1 MADGHTPS
9 EYVYPTIEVAIAK
22 ALESGG
28 YELVSAED
36 STAST
41 STKTKKPPAVTK
53 TEPKVVKTY
62 NSGTIG
68 KLDTGDYVFKVGSGW
83 SKTTYSDIMDAADA
97 YDMSVVEDT
106 VTVTKTQQFDGFQID
121 TYSDGTYGYMTDGG
135 KHKEGYKSKDGA
147 KKAAT
152 KLAATEPK
160 GPQVLKSEDKGGY
173 TVNTFTDGTYGY
185 MMSDGT
191 FKNGY
196 KSKDGASKAGKKLAA
211 KAAKAQENT
220 QALLEKQAQE
230 LQEKLQLTYTDAID
244 GMTSRIEA
252 SLKQFA
258 ADDAKWQA
266 DVAAGKK
273 DAKAY
278 KAWRKDQAL
287 HNDQLKA
294 LKQALAQDLTAADKM
309 AMAYVNQVPAGVYA
323 EGMNFATYEIEH
335 GAKVNTSFTLY
346 NKNTVMELVANEP
359 NLLPQA
365 AFDKAKD
372 KAWNSR
378 HVTSAVTQAVL
389 QGQTIPQLAISIAGI
404 AAMDQRAAM
413 KAARTAMTSA
423 HSLGKLKG
431 YERAAGM
438 GIDVKKQ
445 WLAALDSRTRGSHRH
460 LDGETVKLDAEF
472 SNGLKYP
479 GDPDGPGSEIY
490 NCRCTLVPVIG
501 DVEYDEVERAN
512 KLGKMS
518 YEEWKA
524 EKLTK
529 EQKLANS
536 LDSQL
541 KDVDNEIDVLKELM
555 KSSDKTYSGIW
566 KDPVTLADW
575 DAKKDAIGKKL
586 EYFEEQVAKAMDA
599 GDDAALVKWQEL
611 IDNVEDFD
619 KQGQA
624 YKAHVDNMAALK
636 LKRQSIHKQ
645 MVDLG
650 LIEDSAFSE
659 ERKANAWR
667 FTSSAEADKHFR
679 GVCGK
684 VWREAT
690 QSQRN
695 GIYGY
700 TQSSGAWNRPLSGFQ
715 KPWSQGGSGWEKK
728 FYKGVNNVWIDFEG
742 KGSAIRRMTEI
753 IEKSSYDHDAW
764 LVRGCDYNAMESFFG
779 IDANEL
785 YSMDTDELKSL
796 VGMSNRIQSFVSTGT
811 AKGKGFSGKPVA
823 MEIYCPTGS
832 EMMYAE
838 PFSAFSG
845 ASYSGHS
852 WDGKKEQHSFGH
864 ESEMILQRGGYYTAT
879 DVYKGTDGKMHVVLE
894 LHPEQGYDKFQQDP
908 KEWTGSKDKYK

>member
-1 MADGHTPS
+1 MKLHSIDEVPVIKYMSEWKYITNAGHAS
-9 EYVYPTIEVAIAK
+9 IESFKTFKEAAAY
-22 ALESGG
+22 ALKIGE
-28 YELVSAED
+28 YELVPEEVEG
-36 STAST
+36 
-41 STKTKKPPAVTK
+41 PA
-53 TEPKVVKTY
+53 
-62 NSGTIG
+62 
-68 KLDTGDYVFKVGSGW
+68 
-83 SKTTYSDIMDAADA
+83 
-97 YDMSVVEDT
+97 
-106 VTVTKTQQFDGFQID
+106 TVTKTQYLDGFQID
-121 TYSDGTYGYMTDGG
+121 TYSDGTYGYMTDEG

-152 KLAATEPK
+152 ELASAEPK

-173 TVNTFTDGTYGY
+173 VVNTFTDGTYGY
-185 MMSDGT
+185 MMPDGT

-196 KSKDGASKAGKKLAA
+196 KSKNGAGKAGKKLAA
-211 KAAKAQENT
+211 KAHEDAQAK
-220 QALLEKQAQE
+220 LLEKQARE
-230 LQEKLQLTYTDAID
+230 LQERLQLTYADAID
-244 GMTSRIEA
+244 GMTSRIAA
-252 SLKQFA
+252 SLKEFA
-258 ADDAKWQA
+258 ADDAKWAA

-278 KAWRKDQAL
+278 RAWRKDQAS
-287 HNDQLKA
+287 HNDKLKVLKKA
-294 LKQALAQDLTAADKM
+294 LTQDLAAADKM

-335 GAKVNTSFTLY
+335 GAKANTSFTLY

-359 NLLPQA
+359 DLLPQA

-372 KAWNSR
+372 TAWNSR
-378 HVTSAVTQAVL
+378 HVTSAVTRAVL
-389 QGQTIPQLAISIAGI
+389 QGQTVPQLATSIAGI

-438 GIDVKKQ
+438 GIDVEKQ

-472 SNGLKYP
+472 GNGLKYP
-479 GDPDGPGSEIY
+479 GDPDGPASEVY

-501 DVEYDEVERAN
+501 DVEYDEVERAD
-512 KLGKMS
+512 KLGEMS

-529 EQKLANS
+529 EQKLANA
-536 LDSQL
+536 LDGQL

-566 KDPVTLADW
+566 KDPVALADW
-575 DAKKDAIGKKL
+575 DAKKEAIPKKL
-586 EYFEEQVAKAMDA
+586 EYFEEQAEKAMEA
-599 GDDAALVKWQEL
+599 GDDAASVKWQTL
-611 IDNVEDFD
+611 IDDTEDFD
-619 KQGQA
+619 KRGRA
-624 YKAHVDNMAALK
+624 YKSHVDNMSALK
-636 LKRQSIHKQ
+636 LKRQSIHKR
-645 MVDLG
+645 MADLG
-650 LIEDSAFSE
+650 LVEDSAFSE
-659 ERKANAWR
+659 ERKANAWK
-667 FTSSAEADKHFR
+667 FDSSAEADRHFR
-679 GVCGK
+679 EGCGK

-690 QSQRN
+690 SAERK

-700 TQSSGAWNRPLSGFQ
+700 TAASGAWNRPLSGFR
-715 KPWSQGGSGWEKK
+715 KPYSAPGTGWEKK
-728 FYKGVNNVWIDFEG
+728 FYVGPGDVWIDYEG
-742 KGSAIRRMTEI
+742 KGSAIRNMTSL
-753 IEKSSYDHDAW
+753 IEKSTYDHDTW

-779 IDANEL
+779 TSASKL
-785 YSMDTDELKSL
+785 SGMGTDELKSF

-811 AKGKGFSGKPVA
+811 AAGKGFSHKPVA
-823 MEIYCPTGS
+823 MEIYCPAGS

-845 ASYSGHS
+845 ASYGE
-852 WDGKKEQHSFGH
+852 WDGKKEQHSFGQ

-879 DVYKGTDGKMHVVLE
+879 DVYKGSDGKMHVVLE

-908 KEWTGSKDKYK
+908 KDWTGSKDKYR

>member
-1 MADGHTPS
+1 MSSPEG
-9 EYVYPTIEVAIAK
+9 AIK
-22 ALESGG
+22 YALNFGG
-28 YELVSAED
+28 YELVPDEVEE
-36 STAST
+36 
-41 STKTKKPPAVTK
+41 PPVVTK
-53 TEPKVVKTY
+53 TEPPVATKAE
-62 NSGTIG
+62 SP
-68 KLDTGDYVFKVGSGW
+68 
-83 SKTTYSDIMDAADA
+83 
-97 YDMSVVEDT
+97 
-106 VTVTKTQQFDGFQID
+106 TVTKTQHFDGFQID

-147 KKAAT
+147 EKAAT
-152 KLAATEPK
+152 KLAAAEPK

-185 MMSDGT
+185 MMPDGT

-196 KSKDGASKAGKKLAA
+196 KSKDGAGKAGKKLAA
-211 KAAKAQENT
+211 KVAKSQEDT
-220 QALLEKQAQE
+220 QAKLLEKQAQE
-230 LQEKLQLTYTDAID
+230 LQGKLQLTYADAVE

-273 DAKAY
+273 DTKAY

-294 LKQALAQDLTAADKM
+294 LKRALTQDLTAADKM

-335 GAKVNTSFTLY
+335 GAKANTSFTLY
-346 NKNTVMELVANEP
+346 DKNTVMELVANEP
-359 NLLPQA
+359 DLLPQA

-372 KAWNSR
+372 SAWNSR

-389 QGQTIPQLAISIAGI
+389 QGQTVPQLAASIAGI

-413 KAARTAMTSA
+413 KAARTAITSA

-438 GIDVKKQ
+438 GIDVEKQ

-479 GDPDGPGSEIY
+479 GDPDGPASEVY

-512 KLGKMS
+512 KLGGMS

-575 DAKKDAIGKKL
+575 DAKKEAIPKKL
-586 EYFEEQVAKAMDA
+586 EYFNEKLTVNNNPSVKELLQKYI
-599 GDDAALVKWQEL
+599 DD
-611 IDNVEDFD
+611 IEDFD

-624 YKAHVDNMAALK
+624 YKAYIDKMSALK
-636 LKRQSIHKQ
+636 LERQSIHKQ

-650 LIEDSAFSE
+650 LVEDSAFSE

-667 FTSSAEADKHFR
+667 FTSPEEADEHFR
-679 GVCGK
+679 GVSGK
-684 VWREAT
+684 AWREAT
-690 QSQRN
+690 AAERK

-700 TQSSGAWNRPLSGFQ
+700 TASSGAWNRPLSGFR
-715 KPWSQGGSGWEKK
+715 KPYRQSGTGWEKK
-728 FYKGVNNVWIDFEG
+728 FYVGPGDVWIDYEG
-742 KGSAIRRMTEI
+742 KGSAIRNMTSL
-753 IEKSSYDHDAW
+753 IEKSTYDHDAW
-764 LVRGCDYNAMESFFG
+764 VVRGCDYNAMESFFG
-779 IDANEL
+779 TSASEL
-785 YSMDTDELKSL
+785 EGMSTDELKSL
-796 VGMSNRIQSFVSTGT
+796 VGMSNRIQSFVSTD
-811 AKGKGFSGKPVA
+811 AAAGKGFSSKPVA
-823 MEIYCPTGS
+823 MEIFCPAGS

-838 PFSAFSG
+838 PFSAYSG
-845 ASYSGHS
+845 ATNYDD
-852 WDGKKEQHSFGH
+852 WDGKKKQNYFGS
-864 ESEMILQRGGYYTAT
+864 EFEMILQRGGYYTAS
-879 DVYKGTDGKMHVVLE
+879 DVYKDDDGKMHVVLE

-908 KEWTGSKDKYK
+908 KEWTGSKSKYK

>member
-1 MADGHTPS
+1 MTVES
-9 EYVYPTIEVAIAK
+9 AIAH

-28 YELVSAED
+28 YELVPVEAVGS
-36 STAST
+36 STDA
-41 STKTKKPPAVTK
+41 KTEEPPAVTK
-53 TEPKVVKTY
+53 TGPKVVKTF
-62 NSGTIG
+62 NGGTIG
-68 KLDTGDYVFKVGSGW
+68 KLDTGDYVFKVDSGW
-83 SKTTYSDIMDAADA
+83 SETVYSDIMDAADA
-97 YDMSVVEDT
+97 YDVSVAVDT

-147 KKAAT
+147 KKAAA
-152 KLAATEPK
+152 KLAAAEPK

-185 MMSDGT
+185 MMPDGT

-196 KSKDGASKAGKKLAA
+196 KSKDGAGKAGKKLAA

-230 LQEKLQLTYTDAID
+230 LQEKLQLTYADAVD

-252 SLKQFA
+252 SLNEFA
-258 ADDAKWQA
+258 AEDAKWQA

-294 LKQALAQDLTAADKM
+294 LKKALTQDLTAADKM

-335 GAKVNTSFTLY
+335 GAKANTSFTLY

-359 NLLPQA
+359 DLLPQA

-372 KAWNSR
+372 SAWNSR
-378 HVTSAVTQAVL
+378 HVTAAVTKAVL
-389 QGQTIPQLAISIAGI
+389 QGQTVPQLAASIAGI

-413 KAARTAMTSA
+413 KAARTAITSA

-438 GIDVKKQ
+438 GIDVEKQ

-460 LDGETVKLDAEF
+460 LDGEVVKLDAEF

-479 GDPDGPGSEIY
+479 GDPDGPASEIY

-512 KLGKMS
+512 KLGGMS

-529 EQKLANS
+529 EQKLANA

-541 KDVDNEIDVLKELM
+541 KDVNNEIDVLKELM

-575 DAKKDAIGKKL
+575 DAKKDAIPKKL

-624 YKAHVDNMAALK
+624 YKAHIDKMSALR

-690 QSQRN
+690 KSQRD

-728 FYKGVNNVWIDFEG
+728 FYKGVGNVWIDFEG

-753 IEKSSYDHDAW
+753 IEKSSYDHDTW

-779 IDANEL
+779 IDASEL

-796 VGMSNRIQSFVSTGT
+796 VGMSNRINSFVSTGT

-823 MEIYCPTGS
+823 VEIYCPAGS

-845 ASYSGHS
+845 ASYNGHS
-852 WDGKKEQHSFGH
+852 WDGKKEQHSFCH

-908 KEWTGSKDKYK
+908 KEWTGSKKNYRG

>member
-1 MADGHTPS
+1 MKIYSVDEIPIIKDGFLFK
-9 EYVYPTIEVAIAK
+9 YVSSTGDVSAAFASPDAAIK
-22 ALESGG
+22 YALKSGG
-28 YELVSAED
+28 YELVPDGAEEP
-36 STAST
+36 TAAAET
-41 STKTKKPPAVTK
+41 EKPP
-53 TEPKVVKTY
+53 
-62 NSGTIG
+62 
-68 KLDTGDYVFKVGSGW
+68 
-83 SKTTYSDIMDAADA
+83 
-97 YDMSVVEDT
+97 
-106 VTVTKTQQFDGFQID
+106 TVTKTQQFDGFQID

-135 KHKEGYKSKDGA
+135 KHEEGCKSKDGA
-147 KKAAT
+147 EKAAA
-152 KLAATEPK
+152 KLAAAEPK
-160 GPQVLKSEDKGGY
+160 APQVLKSEDKGGY

-185 MMSDGT
+185 MMPDGT

-196 KSKDGASKAGKKLAA
+196 KSKDGAGKAGKKLAA
-211 KAAKAQENT
+211 KAAKAQGNT
-220 QALLEKQAQE
+220 HALLEKQARE

-252 SLKQFA
+252 SLKGFA
-258 ADDAKWQA
+258 AEDAKWQA

-294 LKQALAQDLTAADKM
+294 LKKALTQDLTAADKM

-335 GAKVNTSFTLY
+335 GAKANTSFTLY
-346 NKNTVMELVANEP
+346 NKDTVMGLVANEP
-359 NLLPQA
+359 DLLPQA

-372 KAWNSR
+372 SAWNSR

-389 QGQTIPQLAISIAGI
+389 QGQTIPQLAASIAGI

-413 KAARTAMTSA
+413 KAARTAITSA

-438 GIDVKKQ
+438 GIDVEKQ
-445 WLAALDSRTRGSHRH
+445 WLAALDPRTRGSHRH
-460 LDGETVKLDAEF
+460 LDGETVELDKEF

-479 GDPDGPGSEIY
+479 GDPDGPASEVY

-501 DVEYDEVERAN
+501 DVVYDEVERAD
-512 KLGKMS
+512 KLGGMS

-524 EKLTK
+524 EKLAK

-555 KSSDKTYSGIW
+555 KSSDKTYPGIW

-575 DAKKDAIGKKL
+575 DAKKEAIPEKL
-586 EYFEEQVAKAMDA
+586 EHFNGKLTADDDPAVAGSLQKCI
-599 GDDAALVKWQEL
+599 DD
-611 IDNVEDFD
+611 IEDFD

-624 YKAHVDNMAALK
+624 YKAYIDKMSALK

-650 LIEDSAFSE
+650 IVEGSAFSE

-667 FTSSAEADKHFR
+667 FTSSAEADTHFR

-690 QSQRN
+690 QSQRD

-700 TQSSGAWNRPLSGFQ
+700 TRSSGAWNRPLSGFQ
-715 KPWSQGGSGWEKK
+715 KPWSQSGSGWEKK

-753 IEKSSYDHDAW
+753 IEKSSYDHDTW

-779 IDANEL
+779 IDASEL
-785 YSMDTDELKSL
+785 YSMGTDELKSL

-811 AKGKGFSGKPVA
+811 AKGKGFSGMPVA
-823 MEIYCPTGS
+823 MEIYCPAGS

-879 DVYKGTDGKMHVVLE
+879 DVYKGADGEMHVVLE
-894 LHPEQGYDKFQQDP
+894 LHPEQGYNKFQQDP
-908 KEWTGSKDKYK
+908 KEWTGSKDKCR

>member
-1 MADGHTPS
+1 MKIHSIDEVPVIKDVSGWKYITNTGHPS
-9 EYVYPTIEVAIAK
+9 IKSFKTFKEAASY
-22 ALESGG
+22 ALKVGE
-28 YELVSAED
+28 YEL
-36 STAST
+36 ASEEVEG
-41 STKTKKPPAVTK
+41 PAAVTK
-53 TEPKVVKTY
+53 TQY
-62 NSGTIG
+62 
-68 KLDTGDYVFKVGSGW
+68 
-83 SKTTYSDIMDAADA
+83 
-97 YDMSVVEDT
+97 
-106 VTVTKTQQFDGFQID
+106 FDGFQID

-147 KKAAT
+147 ENAAA
-152 KLAATEPK
+152 KLTATEPK
-160 GPQVLKSEDKGGY
+160 SPQVLKSEDKGGY
-173 TVNTFTDGTYGY
+173 VVNTFTDGTYGY
-185 MMSDGT
+185 MMPDGT

-196 KSKDGASKAGKKLAA
+196 KSKNGADKAGKKLAA
-211 KAAKAQENT
+211 KAQEDAQAK
-220 QALLEKQAQE
+220 LLEKQAKD
-230 LQEKLQLTYTDAID
+230 LQEKLQLTYSDAID
-244 GMTSRIEA
+244 GMTSRIAA
-252 SLKQFA
+252 SLKEFA
-258 ADDAKWQA
+258 AEDAKWQA

-278 KAWRKDQAL
+278 KAWRKEQAL
-287 HNDQLKA
+287 RNDQLKA
-294 LKQALAQDLTAADKM
+294 LKKALTQDLTAADKM

-335 GAKVNTSFTLY
+335 GTKANTSFTLY
-346 NKNTVMELVANEP
+346 DKNTVMELVANEP
-359 NLLPQA
+359 DLLPQA

-372 KAWNSR
+372 SAWNSR

-389 QGQTIPQLAISIAGI
+389 QGQTVPQLAASIAGI
-404 AAMDQRAAM
+404 AAMDRRAAM

-479 GDPDGPGSEIY
+479 GDPDGPASEVY

-512 KLGKMS
+512 KLGEMS

-524 EKLTK
+524 EKLT
-529 EQKLANS
+529 EGQKLANA
-536 LDSQL
+536 LDGQL

-555 KSSDKTYSGIW
+555 KSSDKTYLGIW
-566 KDPVTLADW
+566 KDPVALADW
-575 DAKKDAIGKKL
+575 DAKKDAIPKKL
-586 EYFEEQVAKAMDA
+586 DYFEGQAAKAADA
-599 GDDAALVKWQEL
+599 GDDAALTKWQTL
-611 IDNVEDFD
+611 IDDTEDFD
-619 KQGQA
+619 KQGQV
-624 YKAHVDNMAALK
+624 YKAHIDKMSALK

-650 LIEDSAFSE
+650 LVEDSAFSD
-659 ERKANAWR
+659 ERKANAWK
-667 FTSSAEADKHFR
+667 FDSSAEADKYFR
-679 GVCGK
+679 EGCGK

-690 QSQRN
+690 SAERK

-700 TQSSGAWNRPLSGFQ
+700 TAASGAWNRPLSGFR
-715 KPWSQGGSGWEKK
+715 KPYSAPGTGWEKK
-728 FYKGVNNVWIDFEG
+728 FHVGPGDVWIDYEG
-742 KGSAIRRMTEI
+742 KGSAIRNMTSI
-753 IEKSSYDHDAW
+753 IEKSTYDHDTW

-779 IDANEL
+779 TSASKL
-785 YSMDTDELKSL
+785 SGMSTDELKSL

-811 AKGKGFSGKPVA
+811 AAGKGFSYKPVA
-823 MEIYCPTGS
+823 MEIYCPAGS

-845 ASYSGHS
+845 ASYGE
-852 WDGKKEQHSFGH
+852 WDGKKEQHSFGQ

-879 DVYKGTDGKMHVVLE
+879 DVYKGSDGKMHVVLE

-908 KEWTGSKDKYK
+908 KEWTGSKDKYR

>member
-1 MADGHTPS
+1 MKKIHSVDEIPIIKDGFLFK
-9 EYVYPTIEVAIAK
+9 YVSSAGEVSAGFASHNATIK
-22 ALESGG
+22 YALKFGG
-28 YELVSAED
+28 YELVSDEAEEPT
-36 STAST
+36 TAAKIKPPT
-41 STKTKKPPAVTK
+41 AAKTKPPAVTK
-53 TEPKVVKTY
+53 TESP
-62 NSGTIG
+62 
-68 KLDTGDYVFKVGSGW
+68 
-83 SKTTYSDIMDAADA
+83 
-97 YDMSVVEDT
+97 
-106 VTVTKTQQFDGFQID
+106 TVTKTQQFDGFQID

-160 GPQVLKSEDKGGY
+160 GSQVLKSEDKGGY
-173 TVNTFTDGTYGY
+173 VVNTFADGTYGY
-185 MMSDGT
+185 MMPDGT

-196 KSKDGASKAGKKLAA
+196 KSKDGAGKAGKKLAA
-211 KAAKAQENT
+211 KATKAQENT

-230 LQEKLQLTYTDAID
+230 LQEKLQLTYADAID
-244 GMTSRIEA
+244 GMTARIEA
-252 SLKQFA
+252 SLKEFA
-258 ADDAKWQA
+258 AEDAKWQA

-278 KAWRKDQAL
+278 KAWRKDQAM

-294 LKQALAQDLTAADKM
+294 LKKALTQDLTAADKM

-335 GAKVNTSFTLY
+335 GAKANTSFTLY

-359 NLLPQA
+359 DLLPQA

-372 KAWNSR
+372 TAWNSR
-378 HVTSAVTQAVL
+378 HVTAVVTQAVL
-389 QGQTIPQLAISIAGI
+389 QGQTVPQLAASIAGI

-413 KAARTAMTSA
+413 KAARTAITSA

-438 GIDVKKQ
+438 GIDVEKQ

-479 GDPDGPGSEIY
+479 GDPDGPASEVY

-512 KLGKMS
+512 KLGGMS

-529 EQKLANS
+529 EQKLANA
-536 LDSQL
+536 LDGQL

-555 KSSDKTYSGIW
+555 KSSDKTYSCIW
-566 KDPVTLADW
+566 KDPETLADW
-575 DAKKDAIGKKL
+575 DTKKDAIPKKL

-611 IDNVEDFD
+611 IDDTEDFD

-624 YKAHVDNMAALK
+624 YKAHIDKMSALR

-684 VWREAT
+684 VWREAIK
-690 QSQRN
+690 SQRD

-715 KPWSQGGSGWEKK
+715 KPWSQSGTGWEKK
-728 FYKGVNNVWIDFEG
+728 FYKGVGNVWINFEG

-753 IEKSSYDHDAW
+753 IEKSSYDHDTW

-779 IDANEL
+779 IDASEL

-796 VGMSNRIQSFVSTGT
+796 VGMSNRINSFVSTGT

-823 MEIYCPTGS
+823 MEIYCPAGS

-845 ASYSGHS
+845 ASYNGHS
-852 WDGKKEQHSFGH
+852 WDGKKEQTSFGH

-879 DVYKGTDGKMHVVLE
+879 DVYKGDDGKMHVVLE

-908 KEWTGSKDKYK
+908 KEWTGSKKNYRG

>member
-1 MADGHTPS
+1 MTVES
-9 EYVYPTIEVAIAK
+9 AIAH

-28 YELVSAED
+28 YELVPVEAVGS
-36 STAST
+36 STGA
-41 STKTKKPPAVTK
+41 KTKEPPAVTK
-53 TEPKVVKTY
+53 TGPKVVKTF
-62 NSGTIG
+62 NGGTIG
-68 KLDTGDYVFKVGSGW
+68 KLDTGDYVFKAGSGW
-83 SKTTYSDIMDAADA
+83 SETVYSDIMDAADA
-97 YDMSVVEDT
+97 YDASVAVDT

-147 KKAAT
+147 KKAAM

-173 TVNTFTDGTYGY
+173 VINTFADGTYGY
-185 MMSDGT
+185 MMPDGT

-196 KSKDGASKAGKKLAA
+196 KSKDGAGKAGKKLAA

-230 LQEKLQLTYTDAID
+230 LQEKLQLTYADAID
-244 GMTSRIEA
+244 GMTARIEE
-252 SLKQFA
+252 SLKEFA
-258 ADDAKWQA
+258 AEDAKWQA

-278 KAWRKDQAL
+278 VTWRKDQAL

-294 LKQALAQDLTAADKM
+294 LKKALTQDLTAADKM

-335 GAKVNTSFTLY
+335 GAKANTSFTLY

-372 KAWNSR
+372 TAWNSR
-378 HVTSAVTQAVL
+378 HVTAAVTQAVL
-389 QGQTIPQLAISIAGI
+389 QGQTVPQLAASIAGI

-413 KAARTAMTSA
+413 KAARTAITSA

-438 GIDVKKQ
+438 GIDVEKQ

-479 GDPDGPGSEIY
+479 GDPDGPASEVY

-501 DVEYDEVERAN
+501 DVEYDDVERAN
-512 KLGKMS
+512 KLGGMT

-529 EQKLANS
+529 EQKLANA
-536 LDSQL
+536 LDGQL

-575 DAKKDAIGKKL
+575 DAKKDAIPKKL

-624 YKAHVDNMAALK
+624 YKAHVDKMSALR

-690 QSQRN
+690 KSQRD

-715 KPWSQGGSGWEKK
+715 KPWSQSGTGWEKK
-728 FYKGVNNVWIDFEG
+728 FYKGVGNVWINFEG

-753 IEKSSYDHDAW
+753 IEKSSYDHDTW

-779 IDANEL
+779 IDASEL

-796 VGMSNRIQSFVSTGT
+796 VGMSNRINSFVSTGT

-823 MEIYCPTGS
+823 MEIYCPAGS

-845 ASYSGHS
+845 ASYNGHS
-852 WDGKKEQHSFGH
+852 WDGKKEQTSFGH

-908 KEWTGSKDKYK
+908 KEWTGSKKNYRD

>member
-1 MADGHTPS
+1 MKIHSIDEVPVIKDMSGWKYLTNTDHPS
-9 EYVYPTIEVAIAK
+9 IKSFKTFKEAASY
-22 ALESGG
+22 ALKIGE
-28 YELVSAED
+28 YELVSEEVEG
-36 STAST
+36 
-41 STKTKKPPAVTK
+41 PAV
-53 TEPKVVKTY
+53 V
-62 NSGTIG
+62 I
-68 KLDTGDYVFKVGSGW
+68 
-83 SKTTYSDIMDAADA
+83 
-97 YDMSVVEDT
+97 
-106 VTVTKTQQFDGFQID
+106 KTQYFDGFQID

-147 KKAAT
+147 EKAAT
-152 KLAATEPK
+152 KLTATEPK
-160 GPQVLKSEDKGGY
+160 GPQILKSEDKGGY
-173 TVNTFTDGTYGY
+173 VVNTFTDGTYGY
-185 MMSDGT
+185 MMPDGT

-196 KSKDGASKAGKKLAA
+196 KSKNGAGKAGKKLAA
-211 KAAKAQENT
+211 KAQEDAQAK
-220 QALLEKQAQE
+220 LLEKQAKD
-230 LQEKLQLTYTDAID
+230 LQEKLQLTYSDAID
-244 GMTSRIEA
+244 GMTSRIAA
-252 SLKQFA
+252 SLKEFA
-258 ADDAKWQA
+258 AEDAKWQA

-278 KAWRKDQAL
+278 KAWRKEQAL
-287 HNDQLKA
+287 RNDQLKA
-294 LKQALAQDLTAADKM
+294 LKKALTQDLTAADKM

-335 GAKVNTSFTLY
+335 GAKANTSFTLY

-359 NLLPQA
+359 DLLPQA

-372 KAWNSR
+372 SAWNSR

-389 QGQTIPQLAISIAGI
+389 QGQTIPQLAASIAGI
-404 AAMDQRAAM
+404 AVMDQRAAM

-438 GIDVKKQ
+438 GIDVEKQ

-460 LDGETVKLDAEF
+460 LDGEVVKLDAEF

-479 GDPDGPGSEIY
+479 GDPDGPASEVY

-524 EKLTK
+524 EKLTE
-529 EQKLANS
+529 EQKLANA
-536 LDSQL
+536 LDGQL

-555 KSSDKTYSGIW
+555 KSSDKTYLGIW
-566 KDPVTLADW
+566 KDPVALADW
-575 DAKKDAIGKKL
+575 DAKKDAIPKKL
-586 EYFEEQVAKAMDA
+586 DYFEGQAAKAADA
-599 GDDAALVKWQEL
+599 GDDAALTKWQTL
-611 IDNVEDFD
+611 IDDTKEFD
-619 KQGQA
+619 EKGQA
-624 YKAHVDNMAALK
+624 YKSHVDNMSALR

-650 LIEDSAFSE
+650 LVEDSAFSE

-690 QSQRN
+690 KSQRD

-715 KPWSQGGSGWEKK
+715 KPWSQSGSGWEKK
-728 FYKGVNNVWIDFEG
+728 FYKGVGNVWIDFEG
-742 KGSAIRRMTEI
+742 KGSKIRRMTEI

-764 LVRGCDYNAMESFFG
+764 LVRGCDYNAVESFFG
-779 IDANEL
+779 IDASEL

-811 AKGKGFSGKPVA
+811 AKGKGFSHKPVA
-823 MEIYCPTGS
+823 MEIYCPAGS

-845 ASYSGHS
+845 ASYGE
-852 WDGKKEQHSFGH
+852 WDGKKEQHSFGQ

-879 DVYKGTDGKMHVVLE
+879 DVYKGSDGKMHVVLE

-908 KEWTGSKDKYK
+908 KEWTGSKSKYK

>member
-1 MADGHTPS
+1 MKKIHSVDEVPVIKYMSEWKYITNAGHASIKSFKTFK
-9 EYVYPTIEVAIAK
+9 EAAAY
-22 ALESGG
+22 ALKIGE
-28 YELVSAED
+28 YELVSEEVEG
-36 STAST
+36 
-41 STKTKKPPAVTK
+41 PAV
-53 TEPKVVKTY
+53 V
-62 NSGTIG
+62 I
-68 KLDTGDYVFKVGSGW
+68 
-83 SKTTYSDIMDAADA
+83 
-97 YDMSVVEDT
+97 
-106 VTVTKTQQFDGFQID
+106 KTQYFDGFQID

-135 KHKEGYKSKDGA
+135 KHKEGYKSKDGV
-147 KKAAT
+147 KKAAA
-152 KLAATEPK
+152 KLTATEPK

-173 TVNTFTDGTYGY
+173 VVNTFTDGTYGY
-185 MMSDGT
+185 MMPDGT

-196 KSKDGASKAGKKLAA
+196 KSKNGADKAGKKLAT
-211 KAAKAQENT
+211 KAQEDA
-220 QALLEKQAQE
+220 QAKLLEKQAKE
-230 LQEKLQLTYTDAID
+230 LQGKLQLTYADAID
-244 GMTSRIEA
+244 GMTSRIET

-258 ADDAKWQA
+258 ADNAKWQA

-287 HNDQLKA
+287 HNDQLEALKKA
-294 LKQALAQDLTAADKM
+294 LTQDLTAADKM

-335 GAKVNTSFTLY
+335 GAKANTSFTLY

-359 NLLPQA
+359 DLLPQT

-372 KAWNSR
+372 TAWNSR

-389 QGQTIPQLAISIAGI
+389 QGKTVPQLAASIAGI

-413 KAARTAMTSA
+413 KAARTAITSA

-438 GIDVKKQ
+438 GIDVEKQ

-479 GDPDGPGSEIY
+479 GDPGGPASEVY

-512 KLGKMS
+512 KLGGMS
-518 YEEWKA
+518 YEEWKT
-524 EKLTK
+524 EKLTE
-529 EQKLANS
+529 EQKLANA
-536 LDSQL
+536 LDDQL

-566 KDPVTLADW
+566 KDPVALADW
-575 DAKKDAIGKKL
+575 DAKKDAIPKKL
-586 EYFEEQVAKAMDA
+586 EYFEEQAAKAADA
-599 GDDAALVKWQEL
+599 GDNQAFAKWSKF
-611 IDNVEDFD
+611 IDDTKEFD
-619 KQGQA
+619 EQGQA
-624 YKAHVDNMAALK
+624 YKSHVDKMSALR

-650 LIEDSAFSE
+650 LVEDSAFSE

-667 FTSSAEADKHFR
+667 FDSSAEADKHFR
-679 GVCGK
+679 EGCGK

-690 QSQRN
+690 SAERK

-700 TQSSGAWNRPLSGFQ
+700 TAASGAWNRPLSGFR
-715 KPWSQGGSGWEKK
+715 KPYSAPGTGWEKK
-728 FYKGVNNVWIDFEG
+728 FYVGPGDVWIDYEG
-742 KGSAIRRMTEI
+742 KGSAIRNMTSL
-753 IEKSSYDHDAW
+753 IEKSTYDHDAW
-764 LVRGCDYNAMESFFG
+764 VVRGCDYNAMESFFG
-779 IDANEL
+779 TSASKL
-785 YSMDTDELKSL
+785 SGMSTDELKSF

-811 AKGKGFSGKPVA
+811 AAGKGFSYKPVA
-823 MEIYCPTGS
+823 MEIYCPAGS

-845 ASYSGHS
+845 ASYGE
-852 WDGKKEQHSFGH
+852 WDGKKEQHSFGQ

-879 DVYKGTDGKMHVVLE
+879 DVYKGSDGKMHVVLE

-908 KEWTGSKDKYK
+908 KEWTGSKSKYK

>member
-1 MADGHTPS
+1 MAQIHS
-9 EYVYPTIEVAIAK
+9 
-22 ALESGG
+22 
-28 YELVSAED
+28 
-36 STAST
+36 
-41 STKTKKPPAVTK
+41 
-53 TEPKVVKTY
+53 
-62 NSGTIG
+62 
-68 KLDTGDYVFKVGSGW
+68 
-83 SKTTYSDIMDAADA
+83 
-97 YDMSVVEDT
+97 
-106 VTVTKTQQFDGFQID
+106 VTKTQYFDGFQID

-152 KLAATEPK
+152 KLTATEPK
-160 GPQVLKSEDKGGY
+160 SQQVMKSEDK
-173 TVNTFTDGTYGY
+173 D
-185 MMSDGT
+185 
-191 FKNGY
+191 
-196 KSKDGASKAGKKLAA
+196 AQA
-211 KAAKAQENT
+211 K
-220 QALLEKQAQE
+220 LLEKQAKE
-230 LQEKLQLTYTDAID
+230 LQEKLQLIYSDAID
-244 GMTSRIEA
+244 GMTSRIAA
-252 SLKQFA
+252 SLKEFA
-258 ADDAKWQA
+258 AEDAKWQA

-273 DAKAY
+273 DVKAY

-287 HNDQLKA
+287 RNDQIKA
-294 LKQALAQDLTAADKM
+294 LKKALTQDLTAADKM

-335 GAKVNTSFTLY
+335 GAKANTSFTLY

-359 NLLPQA
+359 DLLPQA

-372 KAWNSR
+372 SAWNSR
-378 HVTSAVTQAVL
+378 HVASAVTQAVL
-389 QGQTIPQLAISIAGI
+389 QGQTVPQLSASIAGI

-413 KAARTAMTSA
+413 KAARTAITSA

-431 YERAAGM
+431 YERAADM

-460 LDGETVKLDAEF
+460 LDGEMVELDAEF

-479 GDPDGPGSEIY
+479 GDPDGPPSEVY

-512 KLGKMS
+512 KLGGMS

-524 EKLTK
+524 EKLT
-529 EQKLANS
+529 
-536 LDSQL
+536 
-541 KDVDNEIDVLKELM
+541 
-555 KSSDKTYSGIW
+555 
-566 KDPVTLADW
+566 DW
-575 DAKKDAIGKKL
+575 DAKKDAIPK
-586 EYFEEQVAKAMDA
+586 
-599 GDDAALVKWQEL
+599 
-611 IDNVEDFD
+611 
-619 KQGQA
+619 
-624 YKAHVDNMAALK
+624 K

-650 LIEDSAFSE
+650 LVEDSAFSE
-659 ERKANAWR
+659 ERKANAWK
-667 FTSSAEADKHFR
+667 FDSSAEADKHFR
-679 GVCGK
+679 EGCGK

-690 QSQRN
+690 KSQRD

-700 TQSSGAWNRPLSGFQ
+700 TQNSGAWNRPLSGFQ

-728 FYKGVNNVWIDFEG
+728 FYKGVNNVWIDFED

-753 IEKSSYDHDAW
+753 IEKSSYDHDTW

-779 IDANEL
+779 IDASEL
-785 YSMDTDELKSL
+785 HSMDTDELKSL

-811 AKGKGFSGKPVA
+811 AKGNGFSDKPVA
-823 MEIYCPTGS
+823 MEIYCPAGS

-845 ASYSGHS
+845 ASYGGHN
-852 WDGKKEQHSFGH
+852 WDGKKEQHSFSH

-908 KEWTGSKDKYK
+908 EEWTGSKDKYR

>member
-1 MADGHTPS
+1 MKIHSIDEVPVIKYMSEWKYITNAGHASIKSFKTFK
-9 EYVYPTIEVAIAK
+9 EAAAY
-22 ALESGG
+22 ALKIGE
-28 YELVSAED
+28 YELVSEEVEG
-36 STAST
+36 
-41 STKTKKPPAVTK
+41 PAV
-53 TEPKVVKTY
+53 
-62 NSGTIG
+62 
-68 KLDTGDYVFKVGSGW
+68 
-83 SKTTYSDIMDAADA
+83 
-97 YDMSVVEDT
+97 
-106 VTVTKTQQFDGFQID
+106 VTKTQYFDGFQID

-135 KHKEGYKSKDGA
+135 KHKECYKSKDGA

-152 KLAATEPK
+152 KLVATEPK
-160 GPQVLKSEDKGGY
+160 GPQILKSEDKGGY
-173 TVNTFTDGTYGY
+173 VVNTFTDGTYGY
-185 MMSDGT
+185 MMPDGT

-196 KSKDGASKAGKKLAA
+196 KSKNGADKAGKKLAT
-211 KAAKAQENT
+211 KAQEDA
-220 QALLEKQAQE
+220 QAKLLEKQAQE
-230 LQEKLQLTYTDAID
+230 LQEKLQLTYADAID

-252 SLKQFA
+252 SLKKFA
-258 ADDAKWQA
+258 AEDAKWQA

-278 KAWRKDQAL
+278 KAWCKDQAL

-294 LKQALAQDLTAADKM
+294 LKKALVQDLTAVDKM

-335 GAKVNTSFTLY
+335 GAKANTSFTLY

-359 NLLPQA
+359 DLLPQA

-372 KAWNSR
+372 TAWNSR
-378 HVTSAVTQAVL
+378 HVTSAVTRAVL
-389 QGQTIPQLAISIAGI
+389 QGQTIPQLAASIAGI

-413 KAARTAMTSA
+413 KAARTAITSA

-438 GIDVKKQ
+438 GIDVEKQ

-479 GDPDGPGSEIY
+479 GDTDGLASEVY

-512 KLGKMS
+512 KLGEMS

-524 EKLTK
+524 EKLTE
-529 EQKLANS
+529 EQKLANA
-536 LDSQL
+536 LDGQL

-566 KDPVTLADW
+566 KDPVALADW
-575 DAKKDAIGKKL
+575 DAKKDAIPKKL
-586 EYFEEQVAKAMDA
+586 EYFEEQAAKAADA
-599 GDDAALVKWQEL
+599 GDNRAFAKWSKF
-611 IDNVEDFD
+611 IDDTKEFD
-619 KQGQA
+619 GQGQA
-624 YKAHVDNMAALK
+624 YKSHVDKMSALR

-650 LIEDSAFSE
+650 LVEDSAFSE

-667 FTSSAEADKHFR
+667 FDSSAEADKHFR
-679 GVCGK
+679 EGCGK

-690 QSQRN
+690 SAERK

-700 TQSSGAWNRPLSGFQ
+700 TAASGAWNRPLSGFR
-715 KPWSQGGSGWEKK
+715 KPYSAPGTGWEKK
-728 FYKGVNNVWIDFEG
+728 FYVGPGDVWIDYEG
-742 KGSAIRRMTEI
+742 KGSAIRNMTSL
-753 IEKSSYDHDAW
+753 IEKSTYDHDAW
-764 LVRGCDYNAMESFFG
+764 VVRGCDYNAMESFFG
-779 IDANEL
+779 TSASKL
-785 YSMDTDELKSL
+785 SGMSTDELKSF

-811 AKGKGFSGKPVA
+811 AAGKGFSHKPVA
-823 MEIYCPTGS
+823 MEIYCPAGS

-845 ASYSGHS
+845 ASYGE
-852 WDGKKEQHSFGH
+852 WDGKKEQRSFGR

-908 KEWTGSKDKYK
+908 KEWTGSKSKYK

>member
-1 MADGHTPS
+1 MKKIHSVDEIPIIKDGFLFK
-9 EYVYPTIEVAIAK
+9 YVSSTGDVSGGFASPNAAIK
-22 ALESGG
+22 YALKFGG
-28 YELVSAED
+28 YELVPDEAEEPT
-36 STAST
+36 TAA
-41 STKTKKPPAVTK
+41 KIKPPAVTK
-53 TEPKVVKTY
+53 TEPP
-62 NSGTIG
+62 
-68 KLDTGDYVFKVGSGW
+68 
-83 SKTTYSDIMDAADA
+83 AATKA
-97 YDMSVVEDT
+97 ESP
-106 VTVTKTQQFDGFQID
+106 TVTKTQHFDGFQID

-135 KHKEGYKSKDGA
+135 KHEEGYKSKDGA

-160 GPQVLKSEDKGGY
+160 APQVLKSEDKGGY
-173 TVNTFTDGTYGY
+173 VVNTFTDGTYGY
-185 MMSDGT
+185 MMPDGT

-196 KSKDGASKAGKKLAA
+196 KSKDGAGKAGKKLAT
-211 KAAKAQENT
+211 KAAKAQDNT
-220 QALLEKQAQE
+220 QAKLLEKQAQE
-230 LQEKLQLTYTDAID
+230 LQEKLQLTYADAID

-252 SLKQFA
+252 SLKEFA
-258 ADDAKWQA
+258 AEDAKWQA

-294 LKQALAQDLTAADKM
+294 LKKALTQDLTAADKM

-335 GAKVNTSFTLY
+335 GAKANTSFTLY

-359 NLLPQA
+359 DLLPQA

-372 KAWNSR
+372 SAWNSR

-389 QGQTIPQLAISIAGI
+389 QGQTVPQLAASIAGI

-413 KAARTAMTSA
+413 KAARTAITSA

-460 LDGETVKLDAEF
+460 LDGEVVKLDAEF

-479 GDPDGPGSEIY
+479 GDPDGPASEVY

-529 EQKLANS
+529 EQKLANA
-536 LDSQL
+536 LDDQL

-575 DAKKDAIGKKL
+575 DAKKDAIPKKL
-586 EYFEEQVAKAMDA
+586 EYFEEQAAKAMDA
-599 GDDAALVKWQEL
+599 GDDAALVKWQTL
-611 IDNVEDFD
+611 IDDTEDFD

-624 YKAHVDNMAALK
+624 YKAHADDMAALR
-636 LKRQSIHKQ
+636 LKRRSIHKQ

-650 LIEDSAFSE
+650 LIEDSAYSE

-690 QSQRN
+690 KSQRD

-728 FYKGVNNVWIDFEG
+728 FYKGVGNVWIDFEG
-742 KGSAIRRMTEI
+742 KGSKIRRMTEI
-753 IEKSSYDHDAW
+753 IEKSSYDHDTW

-779 IDANEL
+779 IDASEL

-823 MEIYCPTGS
+823 MEIYCPAGS

>member
-1 MADGHTPS
+1 MPKKIHSVFEIGILEAGGGYQYITSAGYVSHA
-9 EYVYPTIEVAIAK
+9 VYPDILKAQKA
-22 ALESGG
+22 ALEFGG
-28 YELVSAED
+28 YELIED
-36 STAST
+36 DA
-41 STKTKKPPAVTK
+41 PAD
-53 TEPKVVKTY
+53 
-62 NSGTIG
+62 S
-68 KLDTGDYVFKVGSGW
+68 
-83 SKTTYSDIMDAADA
+83 
-97 YDMSVVEDT
+97 
-106 VTVTKTQQFDGFQID
+106 TVTKTQYFDGFQID

-147 KKAAT
+147 KKAAA
-152 KLAATEPK
+152 KLAASEPK

-173 TVNTFTDGTYGY
+173 TVNTFSDGTYGY
-185 MMSDGT
+185 LMPDGT

-196 KSKDGASKAGKKLAA
+196 KSKDGAGKAGKKLAA
-211 KAAKAQENT
+211 KAAKSQEDS
-220 QALLEKQAQE
+220 QAKLLEKQAQE
-230 LQEKLQLTYTDAID
+230 LQEKLQLTYADAID

-252 SLKQFA
+252 SLKEFA
-258 ADDAKWQA
+258 AEDAKWQA

-294 LKQALAQDLTAADKM
+294 LKKALTQDLTAADKM

-323 EGMNFATYEIEH
+323 EGMNFAAYEIEH
-335 GAKVNTSFTLY
+335 GAKADTSFTLY

-359 NLLPQA
+359 DLLPQA

-372 KAWNSR
+372 TAWNSR

-389 QGQTIPQLAISIAGI
+389 QGQTIPQLAASIAGI

-413 KAARTAMTSA
+413 KAARTAITSA

-438 GIDVKKQ
+438 GIDVEKQ

-460 LDGETVKLDAEF
+460 LDGEVVKLDAEF

-479 GDPDGPGSEIY
+479 GDPDGPASEVY

-512 KLGKMS
+512 KLGGMS

-529 EQKLANS
+529 EQKLANA

-566 KDPVTLADW
+566 KDPVALADW
-575 DAKKDAIGKKL
+575 DAKKDAIPKKL
-586 EYFEEQVAKAMDA
+586 EYFNEKLMANNNPAVKEVLQKYI
-599 GDDAALVKWQEL
+599 DD
-611 IDNVEDFD
+611 VEDFD

-624 YKAHVDNMAALK
+624 YKAYIDKMSALK

-667 FTSSAEADKHFR
+667 FTSPAEADKHFR
-679 GVCGK
+679 GVSGK
-684 VWREAT
+684 AWREAT
-690 QSQRN
+690 AAERK

-700 TQSSGAWNRPLSGFQ
+700 TASSGAWNRPLSGFR
-715 KPWSQGGSGWEKK
+715 KPYRQSGTGWEKK
-728 FYKGVNNVWIDFEG
+728 FYVGPGDVWIDYEG
-742 KGSAIRRMTEI
+742 KGSAIRNMTSL
-753 IEKSSYDHDAW
+753 IEKSTYDHDAW
-764 LVRGCDYNAMESFFG
+764 VVRGYDYNAMESFFG
-779 IDANEL
+779 TSASEL
-785 YSMDTDELKSL
+785 EGMSTDELKSL
-796 VGMSNRIQSFVSTGT
+796 VGMSNRIQSFVSTGAT
-811 AKGKGFSGKPVA
+811 AGKGFSSKPVA
-823 MEIYCPTGS
+823 MEIFCPAGS

-838 PFSAFSG
+838 PFSAYSG
-845 ASYSGHS
+845 ATNYDD
-852 WDGKKEQHSFGH
+852 WDGKKKQNYFGG
-864 ESEMILQRGGYYTAT
+864 EFEMILQRGGYYTAT
-879 DVYKGTDGKMHVVLE
+879 DVYKGDDGKMHVVLE

-908 KEWTGSKDKYK
+908 KEWTGSKSKYK

>member
-1 MADGHTPS
+1 MKIYSVDEIPIIKDGFLFKCVSSTGEVSPAFASPS
-9 EYVYPTIEVAIAK
+9 AAIK
-22 ALESGG
+22 YALKSGG
-28 YELVSAED
+28 YELVPDGAE
-36 STAST
+36 
-41 STKTKKPPAVTK
+41 KP
-53 TEPKVVKTY
+53 
-62 NSGTIG
+62 S
-68 KLDTGDYVFKVGSGW
+68 
-83 SKTTYSDIMDAADA
+83 
-97 YDMSVVEDT
+97 
-106 VTVTKTQQFDGFQID
+106 TVTKTQHFDGFQID

-147 KKAAT
+147 EKAAT
-152 KLAATEPK
+152 KLVATGPM

-185 MMSDGT
+185 MMPDGT

-196 KSKDGASKAGKKLAA
+196 KSKDGAGKAGKKLAA
-211 KAAKAQENT
+211 KSQGDSQAK
-220 QALLEKQAQE
+220 LLEKQAQE
-230 LQEKLQLTYTDAID
+230 LQGKLQLTYADAID

-252 SLKQFA
+252 SFKEFA
-258 ADDAKWQA
+258 AEDAKWQA

-294 LKQALAQDLTAADKM
+294 LKKALTQDLTAADKM

-335 GAKVNTSFTLY
+335 GAKANTSFTLY

-359 NLLPQA
+359 DLLPQA

-372 KAWNSR
+372 TAWNSR

-389 QGQTIPQLAISIAGI
+389 QGQTIPQLAASIAGI

-438 GIDVKKQ
+438 GIDVEKQ

-501 DVEYDEVERAN
+501 GVEYDEVERVD
-512 KLGKMS
+512 KLGGMG
-518 YEEWKA
+518 YEEWKT

-529 EQKLANS
+529 GQKPANS
-536 LDSQL
+536 LDDQL

-586 EYFEEQVAKAMDA
+586 EYFEGQVAKAMDA
-599 GDDAALVKWQEL
+599 GDDAASVKWQGL

-624 YKAHVDNMAALK
+624 YKAHVDNMAALR

-679 GVCGK
+679 EVCGK

-690 QSQRN
+690 KSQRD

-753 IEKSSYDHDAW
+753 IGKSSYDHDTW

-779 IDANEL
+779 IDASEL

-811 AKGKGFSGKPVA
+811 AKGKGKGFSGKPVA
-823 MEIYCPTGS
+823 MEIYCPAGS

-845 ASYSGHS
+845 AGYSGHS

-908 KEWTGSKDKYK
+908 AEWTGSKSKYK

>member
-1 MADGHTPS
+1 
-9 EYVYPTIEVAIAK
+9 
-22 ALESGG
+22 
-28 YELVSAED
+28 
-36 STAST
+36 
-41 STKTKKPPAVTK
+41 
-53 TEPKVVKTY
+53 
-62 NSGTIG
+62 
-68 KLDTGDYVFKVGSGW
+68 
-83 SKTTYSDIMDAADA
+83 MDAADA
-97 YDMSVVEDT
+97 CDMSVAGDT

-147 KKAAT
+147 EKAAT
-152 KLAATEPK
+152 KLAAAEPK

-185 MMSDGT
+185 MMPDGT

-196 KSKDGASKAGKKLAA
+196 KSKDGAGKAGKKLAA

-230 LQEKLQLTYTDAID
+230 LQEKLQLAYADAVD

-252 SLKQFA
+252 SLKEFA
-258 ADDAKWQA
+258 ADDAKWAA

-273 DAKAY
+273 DAKAHE
-278 KAWRKDQAL
+278 AWRKDQAL

-294 LKQALAQDLTAADKM
+294 LKKALTQDLTAADKM

-335 GAKVNTSFTLY
+335 GAKANTSFTLY

-359 NLLPQA
+359 DLLPHA

-372 KAWNSR
+372 TAWNSR
-378 HVTSAVTQAVL
+378 HVTAAVTQAVL
-389 QGQTIPQLAISIAGI
+389 QGQTVPQLAASIAGI

-438 GIDVKKQ
+438 GIDVEKQ

-460 LDGETVKLDAEF
+460 LDGETVKLDVEF

-479 GDPDGPGSEIY
+479 GDPDGPASEVY

-512 KLGKMS
+512 KLGGMS

-529 EQKLANS
+529 EQKPANA
-536 LDSQL
+536 LDGQL

-575 DAKKDAIGKKL
+575 DAKKEATPKKL

-599 GDDAALVKWQEL
+599 GDDAASVKWQEL
-611 IDNVEDFD
+611 IDNVEDFNQ
-619 KQGQA
+619 QGQA
-624 YKAHVDNMAALK
+624 YKAYIDKMSALR

-690 QSQRN
+690 ESQRD

-715 KPWSQGGSGWEKK
+715 KPWSQSGTGWEKK
-728 FYKGVNNVWIDFEG
+728 FYKGVGNVWINFEG

-753 IEKSSYDHDAW
+753 IEKSSYDHDTW

-779 IDANEL
+779 IDASEL

-796 VGMSNRIQSFVSTGT
+796 VGMSNRINSFVSTGT

-823 MEIYCPTGS
+823 MEIYCPAGS

-838 PFSAFSG
+838 PFSAFSS
-845 ASYSGHS
+845 ASYNGHS
-852 WDGKKEQHSFGH
+852 WDGKKEQTSFGH